1 MMDIIEYLEDKAQ
14 KIIDASNVDDAY
26 SEYTQL
32 YGIVKALVQ
41 CDLYKDYAQLQ
52 KGDDIFMQS
61 GQFMSDTW
69 SK

>member
-32 YGIVKALVQ
+32 YGIVKALVE
-41 CDLYKDYAQLQ
+41 CDLYKDDAQLQ
-52 KGDDIFMQS
+52 KADDIFMQS
-61 GQFMSDTW
+61 GHFMSDNW